1 MRSFSTLEPARDIL
15 PETRR
20 GPGRTLRAGPAHGHL
35 QAIRAG
41 PQIRSRPGARGG
53 RSRRGRARQP
63 PRSFSLGAGG
73 LIMQTMTINRMREM
87 TLSQMAR
94 RLSEMSDD
102 PKCHDLNWK
111 DAVASLID
119 AEYEHRATRRLQE
132 LLRRAK
138 LKYSAATLES
148 IDYDPDRGVSKD
160 LIRELSNGRWIE
172 QAHNVMISG
181 PTGTGKSYLACA
193 LAGSACRTGVKTAYW
208 RVSVFLDTLAADRAL
223 GTYHKTLEK
232 LRKIQLLVLDDLGA
246 DVLNRDQRRILFDV
260 IEERSLEGSVVVTS
274 QVPIEKWGNVIGE
287 AGAAEAICDRLLENC
302 HRIALKGASRRGGI
316 RTNPTT

>member
-1 MRSFSTLEPARDIL
+1 M
-15 PETRR
+15 
-20 GPGRTLRAGPAHGHL
+20 H
-35 QAIRAG
+35 
-41 PQIRSRPGARGG
+41 
-53 RSRRGRARQP
+53 
-63 PRSFSLGAGG
+63 
-73 LIMQTMTINRMREM
+73 TMTINRMREM
-87 TLSQMAR
+87 SLSQMAR

-119 AEYEHRATRRLQE
+119 AEYEHRGARRLQE

-138 LKYSAATLES
+138 LKYAAATLES
-148 IDYDPDRGVSKD
+148 LDYDPDRGVSKD

-193 LAGSACRTGVKTAYW
+193 LAGSACRRGVKTAYW

-287 AGAAEAICDRLLENC
+287 AGAAEAICDRLLNNSY
-302 HRIALKGASRRGGI
+302 RIDLKGASRRAGSRKKI
-316 RTNPTT
+316 PD

>member
-1 MRSFSTLEPARDIL
+1 M
-15 PETRR
+15 
-20 GPGRTLRAGPAHGHL
+20 H
-35 QAIRAG
+35 
-41 PQIRSRPGARGG
+41 
-53 RSRRGRARQP
+53 
-63 PRSFSLGAGG
+63 
-73 LIMQTMTINRMREM
+73 TMTIDRMREM
-87 TLSQMAR
+87 SLAQMAR
-94 RLSEMSDD
+94 RLAEMSED

-119 AEYEHRATRRLQE
+119 AEYDHRSTRRLNE
-132 LLRRAK
+132 LLRKAR

-148 IDYDPDRGVSKD
+148 LEYEASRGLSKD

-193 LAGSACRTGVKTAYW
+193 LAGAACRRGVKTAYW
-208 RVSVFLDTLAADRAL
+208 RVSVFLDSLAADRAL

-232 LRKIQLLVLDDLGA
+232 LRKVQLLVLDDLGA

-260 IEERSLEGSVVVTS
+260 VEERSLEGSVVVTS

-302 HRIALKGASRRGGI
+302 HRIDLKGQSRRGQKRI
-316 RTNPTT
+316 NPTA